1 MAKSRSVTFKI
12 GCFPMLPLT
21 LLLIV
26 LKALGLIALS
36 WWWIWFTLWFPI
48 LVVVLIWVII
58 AAVAFWASR

>member
-1 MAKSRSVTFKI
+1 
-12 GCFPMLPLT
+12 MLPLT

-48 LVVVLIWVII
+48 LLVAIVWVII
-58 AAVAFWASR
+58 AGLAFWASR